1 MSEKKESQPKS
12 TTKKV
17 GKGEREIPHHSQK
30 AKKWYPA
37 EDENKP
43 KKVSEHIIKRSTPS
57 CRNNYVFGQLSVP
70 KGEIHLNELNIKSRK
85 LRDFS
90 WHGGTQMRVRKS
102 IHPAKPRPTLQPGVI
117 LILLAG
123 RFRGKRV
130 VLLKHLPQGV
140 LLVTGP
146 FKVNGVPLR
155 RVNAR
160 YVIATSAKVDLSG
173 IDDKTVE
180 KVGSEG
186 YFTREKK
193 QDKKGEEAFFK
204 QGEKPEKKK
213 PSSSRAS
220 DQKAVDKALLTNI
233 KKEKDLIQYLGSS
246 FSLRKGDKPHEMVW

>member
-1 MSEKKESQPKS
+1 MSAQAASQPAG
-12 TTKKV
+12 TTKKF
-17 GKGEREIPHHSQK
+17 GQGEREVPHSSQK

-37 EDENKP
+37 EDESQP
-43 KKVSEHIIKRSTPS
+43 KKV
-57 CRNNYVFGQLSVP
+57 
-70 KGEIHLNELNIKSRK
+70 RK
-85 LRDFS
+85 
-90 WHGGTQMRVRKS
+90 T
-102 IHPAKPRPTLQPGVI
+102 IHPAKPRATLQPGTV

-146 FKVNGVPLR
+146 YKVNGVPLR

-160 YVIATSAKVDLSG
+160 YVIATSAKVDLNG
-173 IDDKTVE
+173 IDEKTVE

-186 YFTREKK
+186 YFAREKK
-193 QDKKGEEAFFK
+193 QDKKGEEEFFK

-213 PSSSRAS
+213 PSSTRAS

-233 KKEKDLIQYLGSS
+233 KKEPFLINYLGST
-246 FSLRKGDKPHEMVW
+246 FSLRKGDRPHEMKW